1 MSDHPTPTALP
12 PADRRPHPAAR
23 VLVVDPDAD
32 SRQWLSMCLEPH
44 GHQVQA
50 TDDTQ
55 LIEHA
60 GRRGFELLVM
70 DPSPSRS
77 GHRPDAWQQLR
88 NLRELGS
95 HMPVLVL
102 QAASHAADRA
112 VALELGADAV
122 LDKPFHPGELR
133 ARVGALLRRSR
144 DDVGGPPPAAAT
156 TAATTAA
163 AAKAT
168 SALRFGQWRLDPATR
183 SLEAPTG
190 LRVPL
195 SQAEFRLLKTFI
207 AHPHCTLD
215 RQQLLDLARGE
226 GVEQLD
232 RSIDLLVSRLRH
244 KLDDDPRSPQI
255 IRTVRGVGYLF
266 AALDEPHKAKS

>member
-1 MSDHPTPTALP
+1 MSDHPKPTALP
-12 PADRRPHPAAR
+12 APDRRPHPAAR
-23 VLVVDPDAD
+23 VLVVDPDAN

-144 DDVGGPPPAAAT
+144 DDAGAPPPVSM
-156 TAATTAA
+156 TAAA
-163 AAKAT
+163 AAKAA
-168 SALRFGQWRLDPATR
+168 SAMRFGQWRLDPATR

-195 SQAEFRLLKTFI
+195 SQAEFRLLKTFL

-244 KLDDDPRSPQI
+244 KLDDNSRSPQL

-266 AALDEPHKAKS
+266 AALEESPKAKI